1 MTDSDHVDRI
11 DQVLCATLDISPH
24 SQATSRIQSRRN
36 VSIYLNYTY
45 LPFFFITTYFF
56 FVLNNV
62 NTFYIII
69 IFENKYKYG

>member
-56 FVLNNV
+56 LF
-62 NTFYIII
+62 
-69 IFENKYKYG
+69 

>member
-36 VSIYLNYTY
+36 VSIYVSKLY
-45 LPFFFITTYFF
+45 LPTFFLHHNLIF

-62 NTFYIII
+62 NTF
-69 IFENKYKYG
+69 